1 MGAWPLDAHS
11 LRYLRHWE
19 PVLSGP
25 SRRTLERLD
34 AAPAVLLDLGAG
46 TGSLTLA
53 AAERWPSTRVLAL
66 DASGAMLD
74 VARSRVTGADDDRV
88 SWLSEDAAHIPL
100 HDASV
105 DAVVSCGGGV
115 VLDDASV
122 ALMRATGMVVHLE
135 ASPGVLVQRVGAGE
149 GRPLLSGGVEDS
161 LRRIHGERAVSYREA
176 AHVVVDAD
184 ADPETVAER
193 VLEAWTRWS

>member
-1 MGAWPLDAHS
+1 MATLWLVGMMGSGKTTVAPMVAARTGRSWIDTDAEIE
-11 LRYLRHWE
+11 RHTGAAVGELVAADE
-19 PVLSGP
+19 P
-25 SRRTLERLD
+25 RFREMER
-34 AAPAVLLDLGAG
+34 
-46 TGSLTLA
+46 S
-53 AAERWPSTRVLAL
+53 E
-66 DASGAMLD
+66 
-74 VARSRVTGADDDRV
+74 VARIAG
-88 SWLSEDAAHIPL
+88 
-100 HDASV
+100 V

-149 GRPLLSGGVEDS
+149 GRPLLSGGVETS